1 MAQRKQANRKWR
13 KTMANKFVTFLEHLG
28 HLFKVGAEKALAVEA
43 KLLPLESAVAGAVSV
58 VDPALGGTF
67 EGILGSVVKVEQVA
81 TAVNAAHGTG
91 QQKLATALPEVEQ
104 AILSN
109 PIFKGKTIAN
119 LSLWNMAVEQIT
131 SASAQLLNAVAAPNT
146 NLPAA

>member
-1 MAQRKQANRKWR
+1 
-13 KTMANKFVTFLEHLG
+13 MANKFVTFLEDLG

-43 KLLPLESAVAGAVSV
+43 KLLPMETAVAGAVSI

-67 EGILGSVVKVEQVA
+67 EAILGSVVKVEQVA
-81 TAVNAAHGTG
+81 TAVNATHGTG
-91 QQKLATALPEVEQ
+91 QQKLSTALPEVEQ

-119 LSLWNMAVEQIT
+119 LPLWNTAIEQVT
-131 SASAQLLNAVAAPNT
+131 SASAQLLNSVAATSASTPK
-146 NLPAA
+146 A